1 MNDGEFEEL
10 PKVEPSWLR
19 LQRATT
25 LRKQLLA
32 AGYTPLP
39 CNGKA
44 PPIPGWQDVV
54 ATSQLIDTWAHKY
67 PGATNTG
74 LLTDI
79 TPAIDIDVTHTEA
92 ASAVEALARE
102 HFEEQGY
109 ILVRFG
115 KAPKR
120 AILLYTNEP
129 FAKIARAFTARDGS
143 TQKIEVLATGQQI
156 VVAGIHPDTKRDY
169 SWHGGEPGQVK
180 RKELP
185 YVRQDDMEKFV
196 DAAAELLIKEFG
208 FVPVGSRAKPDRDK
222 QQTKTE
228 LPALASMPMRKPP
241 WQDAPR
247 SSPPPKPAA
256 AMKPRIKLPT
266 TWAAWPLAAGLSA
279 LMSKR
284 HCSMPCTPMVA

>member
-1 MNDGEFEEL
+1 MSMNDSEFEEL

-25 LRKQLLA
+25 LRKRLLA

-44 PPIPGWQDVV
+44 PPIAGWQDVV
-54 ATSQLIDTWAHKY
+54 ATSQLIDTWEHKY

-74 LLTDI
+74 VLTDI
-79 TPAIDIDVTHTEA
+79 SPAIDIDITHLEA

-102 HFEEQGY
+102 HFEEHGY

-120 AILLYTNEP
+120 AILLRTNEP
-129 FAKIARAFTARDGS
+129 FAKIARMFTAPDGS

-156 VVAGIHPDTKRDY
+156 VVAGMHPDTRRDY
-169 SWHGGEPGQVK
+169 SWHGGEPGPVK
-180 RKELP
+180 REELP
-185 YVRQDDMEKFV
+185 YVRQGDMEKFV

-208 FVPVGSRAKPDRDK
+208 FALVEGKAMAINNK
-222 QQTKTE
+222 QKLMTLLAFASGPMQK
-228 LPALASMPMRKPP
+228 LPWKV
-241 WQDAPR
+241 APR
-247 SSPPPKPAA
+247 SWPRPRAVAATKP
-256 AMKPRIKLPT
+256 
-266 TWAAWPLAAGLSA
+266 
-279 LMSKR
+279 
-284 HCSMPCTPMVA
+284 